1 MNEETQKLRAQIQER
16 YNCFYKKMGIDTET
30 GIWTKA
36 PTGRELRF
44 ATMPH
49 IGENYHNA
57 PKKILFV
64 GLDIGKDEQKV
75 EYNLDIITNFQYRRD
90 CFVPKSF
97 TGCPNVHVS
106 GMMID
111 TLYLLK
117 TKYED
122 IWNEVFVNL
131 SNIQN
136 RSVINRLQST
146 FPISILDYV
155 SQTNFHKF
163 VTVGRGLP
171 NKDGVKLGR
180 AGATDRAFFGDS
192 PEERVQNQIDIE
204 QLFLDEVE
212 LLNPDVIWFHSN
224 DFSKK
229 CNDYRVLKT
238 LRDQGR
244 QIIVSYHP
252 SYKHACTPKYILGLE
267 NI

>member
-1 MNEETQKLRAQIQER
+1 MNEETQKLKAQIQER
-16 YNCFYKKMGIDTET
+16 YNCFYKKMGIDTDT
-30 GIWTKA
+30 GIWNKS
-36 PTGRELRF
+36 PQGKKLRF

-64 GLDIGKDEQKV
+64 GLDIGRDEQKV
-75 EYNLDIITNFQYRRD
+75 EYNLDIITNFQYRRG
-90 CFVPKSF
+90 CFVLEKF
-97 TGCPNVHVS
+97 KIPNPHVS

-155 SQTNFHKF
+155 SQTNFYKF
-163 VTVGRGLP
+163 VTVGR
-171 NKDGVKLGR
+171 KDR
-180 AGATDRAFFGDS
+180 TGATDRAFFW
-192 PEERVQNQIDIE
+192 R
-204 QLFLDEVE
+204 
-212 LLNPDVIWFHSN
+212 
-224 DFSKK
+224 
-229 CNDYRVLKT
+229 
-238 LRDQGR
+238 
-244 QIIVSYHP
+244 
-252 SYKHACTPKYILGLE
+252 
-267 NI
+267 